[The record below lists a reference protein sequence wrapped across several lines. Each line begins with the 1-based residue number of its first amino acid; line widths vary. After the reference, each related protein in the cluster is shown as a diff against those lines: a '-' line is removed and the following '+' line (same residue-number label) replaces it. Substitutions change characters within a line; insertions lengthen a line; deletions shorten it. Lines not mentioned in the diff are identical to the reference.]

1 MLHPPF
7 LLMLGGFETQL
18 GGFKVQL
25 GGWGAWNPLREMVCK
40 KGFVTD
46 VG

>member
-18 GGFKVQL
+18 GGLEPTERDGVQE
-25 GGWGAWNPLREMVCK
+25 GVC
-40 KGFVTD
+40 D
-46 VG
+46 